1 MAEEN
6 KGVEENKVEQPTGQ
20 NAPAD
25 EKKDNQKPADQ
36 PAEGE
41 EEKVTLSKKELEVLQ
56 KKAADFENS
65 IELKRLSK
73 LAEKGTLNPDDKV
86 EINQRME
93 KLEQELSS
101 YKATTFNNNLSEA
114 YREVMAENPWLNDD
128 AKFDK
133 IKEKFSVAGTETKE
147 QLVSL
152 MKSAAQTS
160 FPQEYEKHLEDK
172 IKANLLKDNALNN
185 PSGNAGSAEILHK
198 DEGAKKTEEQLRK
211 ERLGSM
217 LRANMTWIKNK

>member
-6 KGVEENKVEQPTGQ
+6 KGVEEKKVEQPTNQ

-25 EKKDNQKPADQ
+25 EKKDNPNLDDQ
-36 PAEGE
+36 PKEGE
-41 EEKVTLSKKELEVLQ
+41 EEKVTLSKKEYEDLS
-56 KKAADFENS
+56 KRATDFDRS
-65 IELKRLSK
+65 IELKRLNK

-86 EINQRME
+86 EVNQRIE
-93 KLEQELSS
+93 KLEQELST
-101 YKATTFNNNLSEA
+101 YKATAFNNYLSEA

-133 IKEKFSVAGTETKE
+133 IKEKFSVTGTETKE

-152 MKSAAQTS
+152 MKNAAQIA

-172 IKANLLKDNALNN
+172 LKAKLLKDNALNN
-185 PSGNAGSAEILHK
+185 PGGNAGSADILHK